1 MVDAVI
7 RQTYL
12 DIVNSEYAIPESIN
26 PTDFVLASIP
36 LLGEREGEFRE
47 RHVYVT
53 LHRWIVA
60 EAIDAQGLRAIHLAL
75 LGDNVLFSGIGEIGT
90 DSAFLRAFAVLLL
103 VPTLYMHR
111 NEAYLSS
118 EDIET
123 TCIALTRYLREEK
136 DYRGYVSA
144 ENWWAHGV
152 AHAADAVG
160 QLAQCSELRAEAI
173 IQLLEAIAQAMTP
186 DTVAYAHEEDARMA
200 TAVLKL
206 FKRNEVSLEIIET
219 WLALVVPEA
228 RFTGQLPNVHVKYV
242 NARNF
247 VRCLLFQA
255 KESDISDEQ
264 IALIEAA
271 HAAFPNRQ

>member
-1 MVDAVI
+1 MVDASI
-7 RQTYL
+7 RQTFL
-12 DIVNSEYAIPESIN
+12 DIVENEYTIPESVN
-26 PTDFVLASIP
+26 PTEFVLASIP
-36 LLGEREGEFRE
+36 LLGESEGEFRE
-47 RHVYVT
+47 RHVYGT
-53 LHRWIVA
+53 LHRWVVS

-75 LGDNVLFSGIGEIGT
+75 LGDNVLFSGIGENGS

-111 NEAYLSS
+111 KEAYLSS
-118 EDIET
+118 EDIES
-123 TCIALTRYLREEK
+123 TCVALARYLREEK
-136 DYRGYVSA
+136 DHRGYVSA

-160 QLAQCSELRAEAI
+160 QLVQCSELQTESI
-173 IQLLEAIAQAMTP
+173 VQLLEAIAQAMTP
-186 DTVAYAHEEDARMA
+186 DTTAYAHEEDARMA

-206 FKRNEVSLEIIET
+206 FKRDEVSLEIIEN
-219 WLALVVPEA
+219 WLGLVVPEA
-228 RFTGQLPNVHVKYV
+228 RFTGQLPNVHIKYV

-255 KESDISDEQ
+255 KESEITDEQ

-271 HAAFPNRQ
+271 HAAFPDR